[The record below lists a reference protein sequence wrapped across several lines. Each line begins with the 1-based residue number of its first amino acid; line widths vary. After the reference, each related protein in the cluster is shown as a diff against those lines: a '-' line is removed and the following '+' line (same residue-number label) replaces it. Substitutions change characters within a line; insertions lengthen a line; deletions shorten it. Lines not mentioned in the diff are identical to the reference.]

1 MNKIFLK
8 STLAAVMTMA
18 FTTGSVL
25 AADMSTSLDKAG
37 QSIETAGK
45 NIGDSVE
52 KGADKLGQFADDSV
66 ITAKV
71 KKAFTDDKMLSAIDI
86 SVVTEKGVVTLSGFV
101 DSTEKQAKAV
111 ELAKKVEGV
120 KSVNDKLNIKAAK
133 EGTVKEFASDTKI
146 TTEAKAKL
154 LEAKGI
160 SSTDISVETVDGTV
174 QLTGVVKS
182 SEQAAQVERIVKS
195 VEGVK
200 TVKNSLTVKP

>member
-25 AADMSTSLDKAG
+25 AADIGTSLDKAG
-37 QSIETAGK
+37 QSIETTGK

-71 KKAFTDDKMLSAIDI
+71 KKAFTDDKTLSAMDI
-86 SVVTEKGVVTLSGFV
+86 SVVTDKGDVTLSGFV
-101 DSTEKQAKAV
+101 DSTEKQVKAV

-146 TTEAKAKL
+146 TTEVKAKL
-154 LEAKGI
+154 LAAENV
-160 SSTDISVETVDGTV
+160 SSTSISVETVDGVV
-174 QLTGVVKS
+174 QLTGTVKS
-182 SEQAAQVERIVKS
+182 ADQVAEAEKVAKL

-200 TVKNSLTVKP
+200 TVKNDLKVM